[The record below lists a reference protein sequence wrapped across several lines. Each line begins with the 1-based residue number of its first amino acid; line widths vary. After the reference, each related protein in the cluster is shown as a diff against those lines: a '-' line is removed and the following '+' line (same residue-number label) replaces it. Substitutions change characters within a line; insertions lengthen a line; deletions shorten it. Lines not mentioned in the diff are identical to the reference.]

1 MDMDLNELF
10 RLLQVIVKIDNNK
23 LKNKIMDDVETKI
36 LNHVVDIEHYE
47 Y

>member
-10 RLLQVIVKIDNNK
+10 RLLQVIVKIDLDNV
-23 LKNKIMDDVETKI
+23 KNKIMSDIETKI
-36 LNHVVDIEHYE
+36 LSHVVDIEQHE